1 MILGSPGSQ
10 RIPTQE
16 FKALS
21 GQGEVQCL
29 MQWALR
35 QALAFWES

>member
-1 MILGSPGSQ
+1 M
-10 RIPTQE
+10 QE
-16 FKALS
+16 FKAIS

-35 QALAFWES
+35 QALAFWESSMTQPQIVLT